1 MRGEP
6 ATQFRVYLTRWLF
19 LLLLAPTP
27 GYALRDTMRT
37 HPLTISFLLVSI
49 AATNC
54 FAQLQFK
61 AESGGLVITNGSTK
75 VIEYVHSDPQIL
87 RPHFTRAHS
96 PSGLLLTRANPP
108 VAGVDAIDHP
118 TMHPGI
124 WLAWGDING
133 QDFWRN
139 KARIE
144 HVRYIDQPKLDQNRL
159 TFATE
164 NHLVSAEGIKL
175 GTLINR
181 LSVALQPMGTVIL
194 WQARLQ
200 ASDAPL
206 KIGDQEEM
214 GFGVRM
220 ATALTEKK
228 SGVITNSA
236 GVKSAAKT
244 WGQAADWCDYSGK
257 IDDRACGITVLAAPT
272 NFRPSWWHNRDYGL
286 CVANPFAKA
295 AMKQGASEPV
305 TIEPGQSQTFTFG
318 AILHDGDQYDPGQ
331 AFKQVSFEK

>member
-1 MRGEP
+1 MHSHTVISALLISLV
-6 ATQFRVYLTRWLF
+6 ATHC
-19 LLLLAPTP
+19 P
-27 GYALRDTMRT
+27 
-37 HPLTISFLLVSI
+37 
-49 AATNC
+49 
-54 FAQLQFK
+54 AQLQFK
-61 AESGGLVITNGSTK
+61 TEPGGLVITNGSTK
-75 VIEYVHSDPQIL
+75 VIEFVHSDAQIL

-96 PSGLLLTRANPP
+96 PAGLQLTRSNPP
-108 VAGVDAIDHP
+108 VAGVDAVDHP

-124 WLAWGDING
+124 WLAWGDISG

-144 HVRYIDQPKLDQNRL
+144 HVRYIDQPRLDQDRL

-164 NHLVSAEGIKL
+164 NRLVSTEGVKL
-175 GTLINR
+175 GTLVNR
-181 LSVALQPMGTVIL
+181 ISVALQPIGTVII
-194 WQARLQ
+194 WQATLH
-200 ASDAPL
+200 AADGPL
-206 KIGDQEEM
+206 KLGDQEEM

-236 GVKSAAKT
+236 GMTSAAKT

-257 IDDRACGITVLAAPT
+257 IDDKACGITVLAAPN

-305 TIEPGQSQTFTFG
+305 TIPSGQSQTFTFG
-318 AILHDGDQYDPGQ
+318 AILHDGDGYDPAQ
-331 AFKQVSFEK
+331 AFKKISFEN